1 MNLLRFI
8 INEFP
13 LEIAYAHCDIPCGIY
28 DPTPMQISAHS
39 ILRFTQ
45 LLLESEKE
53 DNAIAR
59 QHKTIRIT
67 HAKEEHGR
75 RIEDEIGTL
84 EHDYFKDE
92 HFSQNPDLKSLIEDA
107 IQLSIKT
114 RQGVDIV
121 SSQELL
127 EAVLKISEIFYKTKG
142 MTPVR
147 VPSIYPTKGEL
158 VTYQA

>member
-1 MNLLRFI
+1 MFVTIVSKFI
-8 INEFP
+8 P
-13 LEIAYAHCDIPCGIY
+13 LETVYAHCDIPCGIY

-45 LLLESEKE
+45 MLLESEKE

-67 HAKEEHGR
+67 VAKEEHGK
-75 RIEDEIGTL
+75 RIEEEIGTL
-84 EHDYFKDE
+84 EHDYFKEE
-92 HFSQNPDLKSLIEDA
+92 HYTASPELKTAIEDA
-107 IQLSIKT
+107 IKLSIKT

-127 EAVLKISEIFYKTKG
+127 DKVLKISEIFYKTKG

-147 VPSIYPTKGEL
+147 VPSVYPTKGEI
-158 VTYQA
+158 VTYKA